1 MEVSVIVITRDRP
14 ACIRPCLEHIRDQD
28 YPDPFEVIV
37 VDSSTD
43 DQTQAILDDFPQVV
57 RLRVH
62 PPRGKTNRPEAKNI
76 AIQKARGDILAFL
89 DDDSYAHP
97 DWLAQLMKHY
107 QDPTVGGVGGRLID
121 PSRPPIGERVG
132 YLTVSPRIDITANFV
147 IDTGQPIEVDHLCGG
162 TMSFRKALLTELGGF
177 DPHYTGGNQLE
188 ETDVCV
194 RVKALGYR
202 LVYEPAAV
210 VDHLSVRSQAFRGRP
225 GISHRFHEAKNWAY
239 FLAKN
244 FGVRFVIL
252 KNIFGG
258 YPWLRLRQFVL
269 HPTSDTFHRAVVI
282 LPGSLV
288 GWILGCGRRL
298 RGGERF

>member
-1 MEVSVIVITRDRP
+1 MEASVIVVTRDRP
-14 ACIRPCLEHIRDQD
+14 ACIRLCLEHIQNQD
-28 YPDPFEVIV
+28 YAGPFEIIV
-37 VDSSTD
+37 VDSSAD
-43 DQTQAILDDFPQVV
+43 DKTQAVLDDFPQVI
-57 RLRVH
+57 RLRLH
-62 PPRGKTNRPEAKNI
+62 PPRGKTNLPEARNI
-76 AIQKARGDILAFL
+76 ALREARGEIVAFL

-97 DWLAQLMKHY
+97 SWLAQLMKHY

-121 PSRPPIGERVG
+121 PSRPPIGEKVG
-132 YLTVSPRIDITANFV
+132 YFTVSPRIHLTANFV
-147 IDTGQPIEVDHLCGG
+147 INTGQPVDVDHLSGG
-162 TMSFRKALLTELGGF
+162 TMSFRKAILTELGGF

-239 FLAKN
+239 FLTKN

-258 YPWLRLRQFVL
+258 YPLLRFRQFFT
-269 HPTSDTFHRAVVI
+269 HPTSDTLHQAVVI
-282 LPGSLV
+282 LPGSLL
-288 GWILGCGRRL
+288 GWVSGCAIRIRERL
-298 RGGERF
+298 RP